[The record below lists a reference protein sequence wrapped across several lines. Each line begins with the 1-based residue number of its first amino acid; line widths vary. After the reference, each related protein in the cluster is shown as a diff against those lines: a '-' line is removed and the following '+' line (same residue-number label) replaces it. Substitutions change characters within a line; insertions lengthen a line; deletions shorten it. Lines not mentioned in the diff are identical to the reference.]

1 MCTVRGYMASNHS
14 GVNEPRGAIVILKD
28 VLNGVLKWC
37 IPPPTLGVLPT
48 HPLALMEDKEVAA
61 DPSTLSKEVLAE
73 IAPQKEENGGKHK
86 PRTRKMKER
95 SGKKIHKVKKEG
107 VSEEVPQYHSMGAYQ
122 YI

>member
-28 VLNGVLKWC
+28 ILNGVLTWC

-48 HPLALMEDKEVAA
+48 HPLALMEEKEVAA
-61 DPSTLSKEVLAE
+61 DPTTLSKEILAE
-73 IAPQKEENGGKHK
+73 IAPEKEENGGKHK
-86 PRTRKMKER
+86 PRVRKVKER
-95 SGKKIHKVKKEG
+95 SGKKVHKIKKG
-107 VSEEVPQYHSMGAYQ
+107 TPTEEMPQYHSTGAYK